1 MYHKLTKMFSKA
13 CEYGI
18 KATIYIAVKSRQ
30 NIKVN
35 LNDISKEI
43 DSPVAFTAKILQKLT
58 RSKILI
64 STKGST
70 GGFEINNNK
79 MAKIMLS
86 QIVVAIDGDSVYE
99 GCGLGFSNCNE
110 NKPCPVH
117 HKYKQ
122 IRNDLKQMLETTSL
136 LDLSKDINC
145 GITYL
150 KR

>member
-1 MYHKLTKMFSKA
+1 MFSKA

-18 KATIYIAVKSRQ
+18 KATIYIAVKSQQ
-30 NIKVN
+30 NLKVK

-58 RSKILI
+58 KSKILI

-79 MAKIMLS
+79 LAKIMLC
-86 QIVVAIDGDSVYE
+86 QIVVAIDGDSVYK
-99 GCGLGFSNCNE
+99 GCGLGFNNCNE

-117 HKYKQ
+117 YKYKQ

-145 GITYL
+145 GITFL

>member
-1 MYHKLTKMFSKA
+1 MFSKA

-18 KATIYIAVKSRQ
+18 KATIYIAVKSQQ

-58 RSKILI
+58 KSKILI

-86 QIVVAIDGDSVYE
+86 QIVIAIDGDSVYK
-99 GCGLGFSNCNE
+99 GCGLGFNNCNE

-122 IRNDLKQMLETTSL
+122 IRDDLKQMLETTSL

-145 GITYL
+145 GITFL

>member
-1 MYHKLTKMFSKA
+1 MFSKA

-18 KATIYIAVKSRQ
+18 KATIYIAVKSQQ
-30 NIKVN
+30 NIKAN

-43 DSPVAFTAKILQKLT
+43 DSPVAFTSKILQKLT
-58 RSKILI
+58 KSKILI

-70 GGFEINNNK
+70 GGFEIKNNK
-79 MAKIMLS
+79 MATIMLS
-86 QIVVAIDGDSVYE
+86 QIVVAIDGDDVYK
-99 GCGLGFSNCNE
+99 GCGLGFNNCNE

-122 IRNDLKQMLETTSL
+122 IRNDLRQMLETTSL

-145 GITYL
+145 GITFL